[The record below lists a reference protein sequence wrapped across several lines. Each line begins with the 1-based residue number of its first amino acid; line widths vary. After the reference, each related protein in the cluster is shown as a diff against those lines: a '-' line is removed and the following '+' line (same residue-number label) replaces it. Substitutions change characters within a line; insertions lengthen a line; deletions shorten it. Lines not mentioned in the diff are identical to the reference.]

1 MIILDEFEF
10 AYVHIPKC
18 GGTSVKSSNLYHGLS
33 AVDNGHDQMSH
44 HVPLAHIKA
53 TDPELYQKV
62 CNYNSFAHVRE
73 PLARFRS
80 ALFQHCREFLE
91 LSSSECDD
99 ASLLHVA
106 YSVAEELENADF
118 PYPIKYEHFTPQYS
132 YLEVDGECIIK
143 HIGVLGD
150 FTELNAF
157 YSKGGFNTVGV
168 SLNVTYT
175 PKKGLFS
182 CLAKLVQP
190 FVRTLLPSEFK
201 NKIWMWLISKGL
213 YEASKENSTDFLL
226 NDPKIISFIRSF
238 YARDFELYEKF
249 SRLR

>member
-1 MIILDEFEF
+1 MIIIDELEF
-10 AYVHIPKC
+10 VYVHIPKC
-18 GGTSVKSSNLYHGLS
+18 GGSSVYYTNPDLELTL
-33 AVDNGHDQMSH
+33 VDNGHDQMST
-44 HVPLAHIKA
+44 HVPLGHVKA

-62 CNYNSFAHVRE
+62 CNYYSFAHVRE
-73 PLARFRS
+73 PVARFRS
-80 ALFQHCREFLE
+80 ALFQHCREYLE

-99 ASLLHVA
+99 ASLLNVA

-118 PYPIKYEHFTPQYS
+118 PYPMKYEHFTPQYS

-150 FTELNAF
+150 YTELNAF
-157 YSKGGFNTVGV
+157 YSKGGLNTVDV

-175 PKKGLFS
+175 PKEGLFS

-190 FVRTLLPSEFK
+190 LVGMLATGFK
-201 NKIWMWLISKGL
+201 HKIWTWLKSKGL
-213 YEASKENSTDFLL
+213 YEVSKENSTDFLL

>member
-1 MIILDEFEF
+1 MIIIDELEF
-10 AYVHIPKC
+10 VYVHIPNC
-18 GGTSVKSSNLYHGLS
+18 GGSSVNHTNPDLELTL
-33 AVDNGHDQMSH
+33 VDNGHDQMST
-44 HVPLAHIKA
+44 HVPLGHVKA

-62 CNYNSFAHVRE
+62 CNYYSFAHVRE
-73 PLARFRS
+73 PVARFRS

-157 YSKGGFNTVGV
+157 YSKCGLNTVGV
-168 SLNVTYT
+168 SLNVTHT
-175 PKKGLFS
+175 PKEGLFS

-201 NKIWMWLISKGL
+201 NKIWTWLMSKGL
-213 YEASKENSTDFLL
+213 YEVSKENSTDFLL
-226 NDPKIISFIRSF
+226 NDPKIISFIRLF

>member
-1 MIILDEFEF
+1 MIIIDELEF
-10 AYVHIPKC
+10 VYIHIPKC
-18 GGTSVKSSNLYHGLS
+18 GGSSVYYTNHNLGLTL
-33 AVDNGHDQMSH
+33 VDNGHDQMST
-44 HVPLAHIKA
+44 HVPLGHIKA

-62 CNYNSFAHVRE
+62 CNYYSFAHVRE
-73 PLARFRS
+73 PVARFRS
-80 ALFQHCREFLE
+80 ALFQHCREYLE

-118 PYPIKYEHFTPQYS
+118 PYPMKYEHFTPQYS

-157 YSKGGFNTVGV
+157 YSKGGLNTVGV

-175 PKKGLFS
+175 PKEGLFS

-190 FVRTLLPSEFK
+190 LVGILTPEFK
-201 NKIWMWLISKGL
+201 LKIWTWLKLKGL
-213 YEASKENSTDFLL
+213 YEVSKENSTDFLL
-226 NDPKIISFIRSF
+226 NDPKIISFIRLF